1 MVSLEDKI
9 LADIEIQWKNF
20 DYKRTTNIN
29 NELKNNF
36 INLLNFYDK
45 IYDTLQKNNKA
56 TNYDITKKI
65 IIVNLRDNLIEEIK
79 DNKMYE
85 EILREY
91 YNQKI

>member
-45 IYDTLQKNNKA
+45 IYDTLKKNNKA